1 VCVHLP
7 PTRFCAKIVSQL
19 AERALRGSETQNVI
33 VDQGD
38 KIGVLY
44 LQEDLCQGARVN
56 WLFSGCARQAFCL
69 WGKG

>member
-44 LQEDLCQGARVN
+44 LQEDLCQGQLALLGMCAPGI
-56 WLFSGCARQAFCL
+56 LFM
-69 WGKG
+69 GKGLK